1 MHVIVQEM
9 LNHPKQAASAE
20 DETETGGSLPP
31 HHFAH
36 RQGPVSKAVTLKQ
49 ALPRSRPADGLT
61 GSATPAPG
69 QFDWFRSI
77 GATPE
82 AVAVLNDQ
90 PILFTILLVV
100 LVAIILQ
107 ITLIWYIHYAT
118 MKPEQKKKKDTKKP
132 AAGKPGAKPPAAR

>member
-9 LNHPKQAASAE
+9 FNHPKQAASAE

-61 GSATPAPG
+61 GSGWTTPVFP
-69 QFDWFRSI
+69 RRI
-77 GATPE
+77 TPR
-82 AVAVLNDQ
+82 
-90 PILFTILLVV
+90 PI
-100 LVAIILQ
+100 
-107 ITLIWYIHYAT
+107 
-118 MKPEQKKKKDTKKP
+118 D
-132 AAGKPGAKPPAAR
+132 